1 MTTTIEFRIS
11 TDIVNIMG
19 REMSKNTTA
28 EIFDAHIAPST
39 VGFLLLRGKDRVP
52 YGSGTLVKTA
62 TTQGILTCGHVVE
75 DLRKEETFGVCLFPV
90 RKNSYQALTLP
101 VYLTAAIAIS
111 FYEEEGRAPD
121 IAFIPIPPDDFSSL
135 ASKGNVYDLD
145 FGQAKYGREKAT
157 MLGIDVLTG
166 VVWEMTPPSSES
178 VSRIVQ
184 GVEGLMTVGRG
195 SNIDPEN
202 GWDRILFTP
211 EPSSETSLPQS
222 YGGTSGGGVW
232 EIFVTEDGDEKKF
245 FEKRLSGV
253 AYYQQPGEHR
263 IIICH
268 GPVSIY
274 DKLLTEIKN
283 RYGG

>member
-1 MTTTIEFRIS
+1 
-11 TDIVNIMG
+11 
-19 REMSKNTTA
+19 MSSNTTA

-52 YGSGTLVKTA
+52 YGSGTLVKTS
-62 TTQGILTCGHVVE
+62 TTQGILTCGHVVKE
-75 DLRKEETFGVCLFPV
+75 LRKEETFGVCLFPV

-101 VYLTAAIAIS
+101 VNLTAAIAIS
-111 FYEEEGRAPD
+111 YYEKECWAPD
-121 IAFIPIPPDDFSSL
+121 IAFIPIPLDDFSSL

-145 FGQAKYGREKAT
+145 FGQEKYGREKAT
-157 MLGIDVLTG
+157 RLGVDVMAG

-178 VSRIVQ
+178 ESRVVQ

-211 EPSSETSLPQS
+211 EPSSENSLPLS

-232 EIFVTEDGDEKKF
+232 EVFVTEDGDEKKF

-253 AYYQQPGEHR
+253 AYCQQPGEDR
-263 IIICH
+263 TVICH

-274 DKLLTEIKN
+274 GKLLAEIKN